1 MIFEVKFDFKK
12 KINQIFIP
20 AYLQMQEYLCCRVC
34 NGNFLI
40 CVSFLPDTVLFGFRV
55 ARGKGLE
62 KR

>member
-12 KINQIFIP
+12 KKNQIFIP
-20 AYLQMQEYLCCRVC
+20 ADLQMQEYLCCRVC

-40 CVSFLPDTVLFGFRV
+40 CVSFLPDTVLFGFPV